1 MDITYEILATLKDLF
16 PDVSHRYRNNQEQGF
31 KGNSFYIRQVRV
43 SNQAQ
48 LVNRS
53 RRSYA
58 YVLHYFPLEYP
69 EGKAQ
74 RHEEQCERMAERLY
88 SDFLYLKDYGG
99 KVIETYHDI
108 QDGVLL
114 FHFDLRFRVKKPT
127 EPNPM
132 LALEERSGLKDG

>member
-16 PDVSHRYRNNQEQGF
+16 PDVPYRYRNNQEQNF

-43 SNQAQ
+43 GNQAQ
-48 LVNRS
+48 LFNRS

-58 YVLHYFPLEYP
+58 YVLHYFPISYP
-69 EGKAQ
+69 EGQAQ
-74 RHEEQCERMAERLY
+74 KLEEQCEQMAERLY
-88 SDFLYLKDYGG
+88 GDYLYLKDYEG
-99 KVIETYHDI
+99 KVIETYHTI